1 MGVAGRS
8 GEQVF
13 GLGVVEEDGREVG
26 EGRRLDGD
34 GSGGDD
40 YTALSKPFS
49 LSSLSSSIK

>member
-1 MGVAGRS
+1 MGVAGRR

-13 GLGVVEEDGREVG
+13 GLGVVEEEGREVG

>member
-1 MGVAGRS
+1 MGAGGRR

-13 GLGVVEEDGREVG
+13 GLGVVEEEGREVG
-26 EGRRLDGD
+26 EGSRLDGD
-34 GSGGDD
+34 GSGSDA